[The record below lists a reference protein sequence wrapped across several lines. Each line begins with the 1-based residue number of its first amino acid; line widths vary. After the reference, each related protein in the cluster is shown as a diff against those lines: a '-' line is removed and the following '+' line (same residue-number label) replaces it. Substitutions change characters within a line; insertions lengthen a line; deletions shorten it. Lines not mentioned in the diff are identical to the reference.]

1 MLIGVWL
8 TARRDEFYSYIKKHL
23 INFEEIIDPTDI
35 HTIRGYDVI
44 LTDMPGLFGGIVPV
58 LAVSD
63 EPFST
68 ILKPFEQGVCHLG
81 EPSEVLYNAADRV
94 FNALRVSLD
103 FPDFIDNTPPKISKP
118 ESVIVQHK
126 SLTEESEAHT
136 HEEIDITDVPLVEPE
151 PELESA
157 PEQDIRADPMPITAT
172 NIFSA
177 APSMPRMQPV
187 TNAIIRSGGIQKMT
201 ARGRQKAHRFGA
213 PILTFSSLTDKAGVS
228 MISFML
234 AKALALQDENKKIL
248 YLDLNISNPNSIL
261 NLLQLNPDTDAAV
274 VKIAAIQELD
284 FVSNISLLTEV
295 VPVADCTISVIT
307 LGEAGLGQ
315 KSQMVRANFT
325 QFITTISNCFD
336 AVLVDLGRYQA
347 TFPYQDCVYRMSS
360 AKHVLVADGSST
372 RMVNG
377 FIREVRELPYHFEL
391 VVNKYTSNVG
401 TFSFSKQLKREPL
414 GTVSVHRNL
423 EAIMTE
429 RIPFEGTALQSQLS
443 SIGGALQ

>member
-35 HTIRGYDVI
+35 YVLRGYDVI
-44 LTDMPGLFGGIVPV
+44 LTDAPSLFEGIAPV
-58 LAVSD
+58 LEVSD
-63 EPFST
+63 EPFSA
-68 ILKPFEQGVCHLG
+68 ILKPFEQGSCHLG

-136 HEEIDITDVPLVEPE
+136 HEEIDITSVPLVEAEPE
-151 PELESA
+151 PEF
-157 PEQDIRADPMPITAT
+157 EQDIRAEPMPVAT
-172 NIFSA
+172 NIFDV
-177 APSMPRMQPV
+177 APPTLLAQPMAN
-187 TNAIIRSGGIQKMT
+187 TIIRSSGIQKMT
-201 ARGRQKAHRFGA
+201 ARGRQKSHRFGA
-213 PILTFSSLTDKAGVS
+213 PVLTFSSLTDKAGVS
-228 MISFML
+228 MIAFML
-234 AKALALQDENKKIL
+234 AKTLALQDENKKIL

-274 VKIAAIQELD
+274 VKIASIQELD
-284 FVSNISLLTEV
+284 FMSNISLLTEV

-307 LGEAGLGQ
+307 LGEASLGQ
-315 KSQMVRANFT
+315 KSRMVRANFT

-347 TFPYQDCVYRMSS
+347 TFPYQDCIYRMPS
-360 AKHVLVADGSST
+360 AKHVLIADGSST

-377 FIREVRELPYHFEL
+377 FIREVCELPYHFEL
-391 VVNKYTSNVG
+391 VVNKYTSHVG

-414 GTVSVHRNL
+414 GAVSVHRNL